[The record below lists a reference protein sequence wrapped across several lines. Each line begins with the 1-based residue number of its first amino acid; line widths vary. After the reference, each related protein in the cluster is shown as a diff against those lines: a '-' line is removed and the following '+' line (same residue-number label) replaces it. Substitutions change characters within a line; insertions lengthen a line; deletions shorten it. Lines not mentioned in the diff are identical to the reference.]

1 MAPRPQ
7 PRARPSSTLGICS
20 LESVLLGI
28 GALLAVVGAILLLL
42 TWLSRRAADPLL
54 R

>member
-7 PRARPSSTLGICS
+7 PQARPSSTLGILP
-20 LESVLLGI
+20 LESVLVGLGV
-28 GALLAVVGAILLLL
+28 LLALVGAILLLL